1 MNQKGKRGKGIRKTI
16 HFESDTKEIIEAY
29 RRERKDIPSF
39 TKAVNEIIKG
49 FKGEQ

>member
-1 MNQKGKRGKGIRKTI
+1 MNEKGKGGKGIRKTI
-16 HFESDTKEIIEAY
+16 HFDSDAKEIIEEY

-49 FKGEQ
+49 GK